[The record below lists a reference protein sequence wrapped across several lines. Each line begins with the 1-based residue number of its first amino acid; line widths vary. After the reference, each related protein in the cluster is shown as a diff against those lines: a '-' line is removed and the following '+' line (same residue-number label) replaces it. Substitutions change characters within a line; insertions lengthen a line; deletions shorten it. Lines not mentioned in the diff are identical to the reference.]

1 LLIFHQKK
9 PTGAIKNSFYPR
21 AEKFEKKSPN
31 QSKPVPNKQHI
42 ISSPKKQKLIY
53 LFIRPEIQKHKQ
65 PAKKKSHQKPQPP
78 GAQKS
83 NTHKNKSPGL
93 SNPK

>member
-1 LLIFHQKK
+1 
-9 PTGAIKNSFYPR
+9 
-21 AEKFEKKSPN
+21 
-31 QSKPVPNKQHI
+31 VPNKQHI